1 MPARLQRWCQVSKL
15 SSSRAVV
22 IDTLE
27 FTSIF
32 VHFSSKRRAIP
43 DRTRAEA
50 RTQNG
55 KRALLEVRK
64 INIVRSGAPWPPSP
78 NAANVCLSSN
88 IILPGR
94 RPRGEFTRCE
104 PRDAGC
110 ASINAKSNLC
120 RFFRP
125 HKAQSFSAPTPLVLT
140 FFFFFPDSTCGDVE
154 RKSMENRAPAP
165 PRPTAPVLLCV
176 RKWSDENAD

>member
-125 HKAQSFSAPTPLVLT
+125 HMPQTSTIVFRPHTPCADLLFLLPRLDLRGRRAQKHGKSRARPPSAHSP
-140 FFFFFPDSTCGDVE
+140 
-154 RKSMENRAPAP
+154 RAA
-165 PRPTAPVLLCV
+165 V
-176 RKWSDENAD
+176 RQKMVG